1 MTYYLPVTKLSA
13 LLKQLK
19 STHIEDFYCLNCYFF
34 SRIGK
39 RHNFHV
45 KMCTNHK
52 YCQVSMPEKSITP
65 PFLIYVDFETM
76 LEKID
81 SCKSK
86 PKNQQT

>member
-1 MTYYLPVTKLSA
+1 
-13 LLKQLK
+13 
-19 STHIEDFYCLNCYFF
+19 
-34 SRIGK
+34 
-39 RHNFHV
+39 
-45 KMCTNHK
+45 
-52 YCQVSMPEKSITP
+52 MPEKSITP